1 MEERTLKHQPHN
13 VMLQVYQEDG
23 DILMNEIVIN
33 SNGGKQWYDRWIV
46 NSGYSTEWN
55 NN

>member
-1 MEERTLKHQPHN
+1 MKKQIVSIRKMEERTLKHQPHN

-33 SNGGKQWYDRWIV
+33 SNGGKQ
-46 NSGYSTEWN
+46 
-55 NN
+55 